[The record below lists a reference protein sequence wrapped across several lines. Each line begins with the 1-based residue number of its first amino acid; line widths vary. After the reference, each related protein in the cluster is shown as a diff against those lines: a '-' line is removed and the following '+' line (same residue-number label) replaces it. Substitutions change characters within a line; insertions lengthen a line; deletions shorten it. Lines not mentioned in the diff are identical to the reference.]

1 MDSNLRERKSELAS
15 AEASEDAVR
24 GKGSV
29 EERPLF
35 LFFAPLPPLSHGGRA
50 LCWIRRRSNIH
61 TWENDKDR
69 EKINLPTEIYFFI
82 RSLPRCGYSIS
93 VESVRAL
100 PP

>member
-50 LCWIRRRSNIH
+50 LCWIRWRSNIH
-61 TWENDKDR
+61 TWENDGQKKYIS
-69 EKINLPTEIYFFI
+69 EGKFIFSLSLSFSQVWIEI
-82 RSLPRCGYSIS
+82 PRG
-93 VESVRAL
+93 RDGL
-100 PP
+100 